1 MKTLEWKS
9 TITETNYSL
18 DGLKSRMEMT
28 EEGVHELEDRSRESM
43 QSKQQSKK
51 TGESGTE
58 GGKRELGY
66 NMKKFKS
73 ISCGSQKQ
81 KQLEALGWG

>member
-1 MKTLEWKS
+1 
-9 TITETNYSL
+9 
-18 DGLKSRMEMT
+18 MEMT
-28 EEGVHELEDRSRESM
+28 EEGVHEAEDRSREST

-58 GGKRELGY
+58 GGEREIWC
-66 NMKKFKS
+66 NMKEFKFM
-73 ISCGSQKQ
+73 SCGSQKQ